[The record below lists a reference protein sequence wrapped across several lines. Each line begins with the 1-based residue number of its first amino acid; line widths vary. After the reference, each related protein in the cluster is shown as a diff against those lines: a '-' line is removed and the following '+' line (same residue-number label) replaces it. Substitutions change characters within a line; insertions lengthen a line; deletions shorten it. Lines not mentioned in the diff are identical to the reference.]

1 MGRMMETVRRT
12 FQLAH
17 VMGTWDGALDEDN
30 ERVLRYLAKV
40 TIEPA
45 ITHGVADHVGSLQP
59 GRLADI
65 VLWQPG
71 YFGVKPALVLKSGM
85 AAWGPLGEGN
95 ATVEGAEP
103 TRYRPD
109 WGGTGRS
116 AASLS
121 TTFVSARA
129 VRSPEVRRHGR
140 AVVAVR
146 GTRGLTRGSLARNRA
161 VAPIDVDVRDGTVTL
176 DGRRLAIDPVTE
188 VPLSRRYL
196 LR

>member
-17 VMGTWDGALDEDN
+17 VMRGWPGAAGDDTD
-30 ERVLRYLAKV
+30 RVLRYLAKV

-45 ITHGVADHVGSLQP
+45 ITHGIADHVGSMQP
-59 GRLADI
+59 GRLADL
-65 VLWQPG
+65 VLWEPAF
-71 YFGVKPALVLKSGM
+71 FGVKPAAVIKGGLV
-85 AAWGPLGEGN
+85 AWAPLGEGN

-109 WGGTGRS
+109 WGGLAG
-116 AASLS
+116 AAPSLS
-121 TTFVSARA
+121 ATFVSATA
-129 VRSPEVRRHGR
+129 TGAPQVGR
-140 AVVAVR
+140 GGRPVIAVR
-146 GTRGLTRGSLARNRA
+146 GTRGLTREDLVRNRA
-161 VAPIDVDVRDGTVTL
+161 TAAIEVGVRDGSVTL
-176 DGRRLAIDPVTE
+176 EGRPLAVEPVTE